1 MHIVWLILKILLIV
15 ILSLVG
21 LVVLLALLVLFA
33 PVRYRAYVKKDDDI
47 FAKLSARWLGFV
59 LCFKVLYDSDGLR
72 YRLRLFGGTIMGSEK
87 SAIPESEEE
96 VYSEPGEYSRA
107 ETEEEAS
114 DSPGYEDY
122 PSVEPEDRQF
132 LLEDSEF
139 EEPVLGPLIRLG
151 RRIDSM
157 AKTVVSKFKDLSE
170 KFASLKKKK
179 DGYTKLVHN
188 VRTKEAMRVFKVE
201 LIKVLKHLKPTKL
214 KGQIIYGADDPAT
227 TGERLGYMS
236 LLFPLYYDN
245 IDITPDFSEARLE
258 GDLFMKGRIR
268 LGTIGWSVLKV
279 IWNKNVKITIARLKK
294 ISGGN

>member
-1 MHIVWLILKILLIV
+1 
-15 ILSLVG
+15 
-21 LVVLLALLVLFA
+21 
-33 PVRYRAYVKKDDDI
+33 
-47 FAKLSARWLGFV
+47 
-59 LCFKVLYDSDGLR
+59 
-72 YRLRLFGGTIMGSEK
+72 
-87 SAIPESEEE
+87 
-96 VYSEPGEYSRA
+96 
-107 ETEEEAS
+107 
-114 DSPGYEDY
+114 
-122 PSVEPEDRQF
+122 
-132 LLEDSEF
+132 
-139 EEPVLGPLIRLG
+139 
-151 RRIDSM
+151 M
-157 AKTVVSKFKDLSE
+157 AKMVVSKFKDLSE

-268 LGTIGWSVLKV
+268 LVTIGWSVLKV
-279 IWNKNVKITIARLKK
+279 IWNKNVKITIARFKK

>member
-47 FAKLSARWLGFV
+47 FAKFSARWLGFV

-87 SAIPESEEE
+87 SAIPEPEEE

-179 DGYTKLVHN
+179 MAILSLYTMSEQ
-188 VRTKEAMRVFKVE
+188 R
-201 LIKVLKHLKPTKL
+201 KP
-214 KGQIIYGADDPAT
+214 
-227 TGERLGYMS
+227 
-236 LLFPLYYDN
+236 
-245 IDITPDFSEARLE
+245 
-258 GDLFMKGRIR
+258 
-268 LGTIGWSVLKV
+268 
-279 IWNKNVKITIARLKK
+279 
-294 ISGGN
+294 

>member
-1 MHIVWLILKILLIV
+1 M
-15 ILSLVG
+15 
-21 LVVLLALLVLFA
+21 
-33 PVRYRAYVKKDDDI
+33 KKDDDI
-47 FAKLSARWLGFV
+47 FAKFSARWLGFV

-87 SAIPESEEE
+87 SAIPEPEEE

-139 EEPVLGPLIRLG
+139 EEPVLEPLIRLG